1 MLKPVLL
8 NGPVRTSVLIF
19 VIPCFR
25 LRVLGINSEVLSMAL
40 PRIRRGFTLIELLVV
55 IAIIAILIGLLL
67 PAVQKVREAAARM
80 SCSNKLKQLGLAVHN
95 YQDQNG
101 RLPPNGALPTAPQ
114 SSNHFYMAGYGWSW
128 IARTL
133 PFIEQDNLYKQANI
147 PNVTLSAAAA
157 TCTTQI
163 PTLLCPS
170 DPSNGSPKTDRSNLE
185 PNPIGCTNY
194 KGVAGNNWAWGSF
207 TYTPPSG
214 GNDGLDNGNGMFF
227 RTDIKRALRLEQMS
241 DGTSN
246 TLMIGEDLADKNT
259 HSSWPYCN
267 GATGT
272 CAIPLNNGLTTGQP
286 GFNVPSD
293 WPNLYSFRSR
303 HSGGAN
309 FALGD
314 ASVRFVRDSIAI
326 ANYRNAASHSGGE
339 VLGND
344 W

>member
-1 MLKPVLL
+1 MFHSANETVYSRA
-8 NGPVRTSVLIF
+8 VYR
-19 VIPCFR
+19 
-25 LRVLGINSEVLSMAL
+25 
-40 PRIRRGFTLIELLVV
+40 PRARAFTLIELLVV

-80 SCSNKLKQLGLAVHN
+80 KCSNHLKQLGLAVHN

-101 RLPPNGALPTAPQ
+101 RLPPSGAAATAPQ
-114 SSNHFYMAGYGWSW
+114 NSNHFYATGYGWSW
-128 IARTL
+128 IARAL
-133 PFIEQDNLYKQANI
+133 PFIEQDNLYKQGNI
-147 PNVTLSAAAA
+147 PNVTLATAA
-157 TCTTQI
+157 TTIAVQI

-170 DPSNGSPKTDRSNLE
+170 DPSNGTAKTDRANLE
-185 PNPIGCTNY
+185 GYTIGCTNY
-194 KGVAGNNWAWGSF
+194 KGVAGNNWNTGSF
-207 TYTPPSG
+207 PYTPPSG
-214 GNDGLDNGNGMFF
+214 GNDGLDNGNGMLF
-227 RTDIKRALRLEQMS
+227 RSDIKRSLRLEQMS

-246 TLMIGEDLADKNT
+246 TLMVGEDLVDKNI
-259 HSSWPYCN
+259 HLAWPYCN

-272 CAIPLNNGLTTGQP
+272 AAIPLNNGLKTGDP

-303 HSGGAN
+303 HTGGAN

-314 ASVRFVRDSIAI
+314 ASVRFVRDSIAL
-326 ANYRNAASHSGGE
+326 ATYRNAASHSGGE